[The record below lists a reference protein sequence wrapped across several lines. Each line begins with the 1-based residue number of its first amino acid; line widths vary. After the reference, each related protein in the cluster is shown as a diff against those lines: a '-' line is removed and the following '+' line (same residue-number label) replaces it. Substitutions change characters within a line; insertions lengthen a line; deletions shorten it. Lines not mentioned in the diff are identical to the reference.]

1 MCIRDSLARASSTE
15 DARAVVLRVTPEGR
29 DKLTRLQPMIATMND
44 IFSDEFSDEEMLTI
58 LRFLNFIMGRF

>member
-1 MCIRDSLARASSTE
+1 
-15 DARAVVLRVTPEGR
+15 
-29 DKLTRLQPMIATMND
+29 MND